1 MLIEITTNGFVAEPV
16 LALAATLAFALAFPA
31 GCAGCPG
38 CFWCP
43 GALPEFPG
51 DAGGPCP
58 LPAIAVPAS
67 AARTSARPS
76 AITALRRFIFASPLL
91 RTTAYV
97 EGHVDPT
104 VLTDGSALKPRL
116 ALSLATWRRSA
127 SGAPRRAARGGR
139 PRPRRTESA
148 PATGR

>member
-43 GALPEFPG
+43 GAFPEFPG

-67 AARTSARPS
+67 AARTSARPT
-76 AITALRRFIFASPLL
+76 AIAALRRFIFASPLL

-97 EGHVDPT
+97 EGHVDPWGLHRWIRVQT
-104 VLTDGSALKPRL
+104 QTCAQPRSSASKR
-116 ALSLATWRRSA
+116 SRSA
-127 SGAPRRAARGGR
+127 GGARAPPPAR
-139 PRPRRTESA
+139 PRPR
-148 PATGR
+148 